1 MGLVRGATSVAAR
14 RLRLEINPQAKL
26 HCAWCIALRWQRA
39 ETART
44 GAGDEVVT
52 RARIVEPDTVQNVH
66 DGGLELD
73 IEVLRN
79 FEVPLDAEIHV
90 PVGEAAQNAPATPS
104 LLSEPGIGWRN
115 WAPASEG
122 GR

>member
-1 MGLVRGATSVAAR
+1 MGLVRGATSVAPR

-26 HCAWCIALRWQRA
+26 HCAWCKALRWQRA

-52 RARIVEPDTVQNVH
+52 R
-66 DGGLELD
+66 
-73 IEVLRN
+73 
-79 FEVPLDAEIHV
+79 
-90 PVGEAAQNAPATPS
+90 EAAQNAPAAPS